1 MAASEDFD
9 IESIAAFI
17 DGRVTGIARDRVV
30 KTLTES
36 DAAFEIYAEALQTRA
51 DLIDGTVI
59 PIAATRRRGPWL
71 VAVPAAAAA
80 ILLVAVMPRMQ
91 ARHQRASLAAPV
103 ATIARPVLAVQAGLP
118 IQVGEHNWKVSRG
131 SGTVLVESTSVFRLG
146 VRAADLHI
154 SLATGERD
162 AAGRVTGEMV
172 DLLQPIRISDAVRAD
187 YVDVRARID
196 GGYPTRE
203 ILAVSDSAERRLA
216 EFLGSTWFDV
226 GKWFG
231 AGEYSRRCLFCVAYD
246 RPIPRLGQ
254 RAWASRA
261 RRCRSAAPSGHTAR
275 QGDFGVGLRG
285 HPRGVRRTDTAPR
298 GMSWR
303 GLLRRRSDTA
313 L

>member
-1 MAASEDFD
+1 MNDTRKSMAASEDFD

-91 ARHQRASLAAPV
+91 VRHQRASLAAPV

-172 DLLQPIRISDAVRAD
+172 DLLQPIRI
-187 YVDVRARID
+187 
-196 GGYPTRE
+196 
-203 ILAVSDSAERRLA
+203 
-216 EFLGSTWFDV
+216 
-226 GKWFG
+226 
-231 AGEYSRRCLFCVAYD
+231 
-246 RPIPRLGQ
+246 
-254 RAWASRA
+254 
-261 RRCRSAAPSGHTAR
+261 
-275 QGDFGVGLRG
+275 
-285 HPRGVRRTDTAPR
+285 
-298 GMSWR
+298 
-303 GLLRRRSDTA
+303 
-313 L
+313 

>member
-91 ARHQRASLAAPV
+91 VRHQRASLAAPV

-131 SGTVLVESTSVFRLG
+131 GGTVLVESTSVFRLG

-231 AGEYSRRCLFCVAYD
+231 AGEYAAS
-246 RPIPRLGQ
+246 I
-254 RAWASRA
+254 RADAFFASPTTARFLDWASE
-261 RRCRSAAPSGHTAR
+261 PGHLA
-275 QGDFGVGLRG
+275 QGDV
-285 HPRGVRRTDTAPR
+285 D
-298 GMSWR
+298 
-303 GLLRRRSDTA
+303 LLRRAATPPGKAISESDFEGIREA
-313 L
+313 FAELIRRHAE